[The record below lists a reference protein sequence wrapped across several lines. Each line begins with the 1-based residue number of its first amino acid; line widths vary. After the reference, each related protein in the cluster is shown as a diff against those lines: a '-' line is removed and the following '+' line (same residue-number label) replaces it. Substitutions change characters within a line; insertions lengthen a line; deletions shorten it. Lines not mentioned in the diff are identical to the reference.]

1 MRENFMSKLTLV
13 TILFT
18 LSVAG
23 AASAQPTPVSPADVA
38 RAEQLYDEGV
48 AATDRGDFAGA
59 ISSFQASY
67 AINPLPDVLYNV
79 GMCHKALGELPAAL
93 NAFRDYVAGMGGN
106 LSAEEQAEFDGL
118 LAELA
123 PQVGRLEIQG
133 PPSGA
138 AISVDGVAMGTAPL
152 AAWVAV
158 SPGTHRV
165 EATHAGYSPF
175 ESEVEVAA
183 GQTLAVSAPLVAL
196 AGTPPIGPGPVVPV
210 EPDDDEGGLSPWFW
224 ACVGVAGASAL
235 TMAITGGLTLKYND
249 DFDAGGRTDAGLRDT
264 AIALRTTTDVFL
276 GIGLAAVVAGTVL
289 FFVLPGEESEDDEDV
304 GVAVAPALGGL
315 VVAW

>member
-1 MRENFMSKLTLV
+1 MSKLTLV
-13 TILFT
+13 AILFT

-23 AASAQPTPVSPADVA
+23 AAPAQPAVSPADVA

-59 ISSFQASY
+59 ITSFQASY
-67 AINPLPDVLYNV
+67 ALNPLADVLYNV

-123 PQVGRLEIQG
+123 PQVGRITVDPAEV
-133 PPSGA
+133 GA
-138 AISVDGVAMGTAPL
+138 TISIDGRFVGTAPL
-152 AAWVAV
+152 VGWVAV
-158 SPGTHRV
+158 APGPHV
-165 EATHAGYSPF
+165 VAADKAGFGPYTTN
-175 ESEVEVAA
+175 VDVAA
-183 GQTLAVSAPLVAL
+183 GQTVEVALLQVAL
-196 AGTPPIGPGPVVPV
+196 ASGPDVPPVAGPSTPSA
-210 EPDDDEGGLSPWFW
+210 DDDGMSPWFW
-224 ACVGVAGASAL
+224 TCVGVAGASAL
-235 TMAITGGLTLKYND
+235 TMAITGGLTMKFND
-249 DFDAGGRTDAGLRDT
+249 DYDAGGRTDDDLRDT
-264 AIALRTTTDVFL
+264 TIALRTTTDVFL

-289 FFVLPGEESEDDEDV
+289 FFVLPGEESEDDEGG

-315 VVAW
+315 VVSW

>member
-1 MRENFMSKLTLV
+1 MYMSKLTLV

-23 AASAQPTPVSPADVA
+23 AAPAQPAVSPADVA

-59 ISSFQASY
+59 ITSFQAAY

-79 GMCHKALGELPAAL
+79 GMCHKALGQLPDAL

-106 LSAEEQAEFDGL
+106 LSADEQAEFDGL
-118 LAELA
+118 LAELV

-133 PPSGA
+133 PPLGA
-138 AISVDGVAMGTAPL
+138 AVSIDGVAVGTAPL

-158 SPGTHRV
+158 SPGSHRV
-165 EATHAGYSPF
+165 EATRAGYSPF
-175 ESEVEVAA
+175 SSEIEVAA
-183 GQTLAVSAPLVAL
+183 GQTLAVNAPLVAL
-196 AGTPPIGPGPVVPV
+196 AGTPPIGPGPVIPV

-235 TMAITGGLTLKYND
+235 TMAITGGLTLKYNSD
-249 DFDAGGRTDAGLRDT
+249 YDAGGRTDADLRDT
-264 AIALRTTTDVFL
+264 TIALRTTTDVFL

-289 FFVLPGEESEDDEDV
+289 FFVRPGEESEDEEE